1 VTTQT
6 SVVPAVR
13 MPPQRARRGPQKTGE
28 LVQVG
33 DLVDNERQLDTGLGG
48 RVAFFCM
55 LESV

>member
-48 RVAFFCM
+48 RVAHTDG
-55 LESV
+55 